1 MKKLLMV
8 LMVVALLI
16 SITACTGYETQTG
29 TSQEDVS
36 TEEELTEDISGEEP
50 EEGISEEEIKEK
62 VIGVWDMNGESD
74 MFAVFA
80 DDGLLVLYQKSK
92 QRAAVY
98 NYEVEDDTITATGES
113 SGIKGK
119 VMTMSSIKFEGNT
132 WSFIQ
137 NGGRTQ
143 EWYECDSETARE
155 IIDIIINQNN

>member
-1 MKKLLMV
+1 MKKILLV

-29 TSQEDVS
+29 TSREDVS
-36 TEEELTEDISGEEP
+36 TEELTENV
-50 EEGISEEEIKEK
+50 SEEEIKEK
-62 VIGVWDMNGESD
+62 IIGVWDMNGNSD

-113 SGIKGK
+113 SGIEGK
-119 VMTMSSIKFEGNT
+119 VMTMSSIKFEDGEV
-132 WSFIQ
+132 SFTQ
-137 NGGRTQ
+137 NGDSTH